1 MVRRFARTAR
11 ERIRIDGGGYRRDH
25 LRALAQRVEVSDWE
39 VGIIGSESNLLQ
51 PLTSAAGVNQVAPG
65 VRRSILKWQVT
76 TDDDEHYV
84 YAIAL

>member
-11 ERIRIDGGGYRRDH
+11 EHIRIDGGGYRRDH

-51 PLTSAAGVNQVAPG
+51 PLTAAAGVKQVAPG